1 MKKKITL
8 ILMAS
13 VMLIMAGCQKTSDAP
28 AELTKG
34 QAMVLDA
41 AQNDSATSSQL
52 SSLELPEKFTGDWS
66 GVDGCVVVHA
76 DAEFDLP
83 DAMSVPTAIV
93 ERKPFSQADADRML
107 EVFMKGNCHYKVR
120 HPGECDGQSGY
131 GVSKLDEII
140 DKVVRMQLERIRDNP
155 CDSIV
160 LQQYEKSLELAKAR
174 YNIAYAQMMEKQK
187 ELDDYQAE
195 IIRIIRGQSRLSAEM
210 INGLIEKT
218 KAELEVLSENY
229 IESDR
234 YLKEKQGN
242 WATEQEEYKRL
253 KSWADVYDKCSFQ
266 TKKMFISYFVKA
278 IYVYRDYDLEIEF
291 NVSFDEFKHFSAK

>member
-1 MKKKITL
+1 MLKNPIYTGVLSNGDARSEVIPELQIIDSELFERAQSIMQGRKQARGETPANLKSSALLTGKIYCGYCHNRLTLTTSGRSRTNKDGTVKKET
-8 ILMAS
+8 
-13 VMLIMAGCQKTSDAP
+13 
-28 AELTKG
+28 
-34 QAMVLDA
+34 
-41 AQNDSATSSQL
+41 
-52 SSLELPEKFTGDWS
+52 
-66 GVDGCVVVHA
+66 
-76 DAEFDLP
+76 
-83 DAMSVPTAIV
+83 
-93 ERKPFSQADADRML
+93 RMRYQ
-107 EVFMKGNCHYKVR
+107 CHYKVR

-131 GVSKLDEII
+131 GVNKLDEII

-174 YNIAYAQMMEKQK
+174 CNIAYAQMMEKQK

>member
-93 ERKPFSQADADRML
+93 
-107 EVFMKGNCHYKVR
+107 
-120 HPGECDGQSGY
+120 
-131 GVSKLDEII
+131 
-140 DKVVRMQLERIRDNP
+140 
-155 CDSIV
+155 
-160 LQQYEKSLELAKAR
+160 
-174 YNIAYAQMMEKQK
+174 
-187 ELDDYQAE
+187 
-195 IIRIIRGQSRLSAEM
+195 
-210 INGLIEKT
+210 
-218 KAELEVLSENY
+218 
-229 IESDR
+229 
-234 YLKEKQGN
+234 
-242 WATEQEEYKRL
+242 
-253 KSWADVYDKCSFQ
+253 
-266 TKKMFISYFVKA
+266 
-278 IYVYRDYDLEIEF
+278 
-291 NVSFDEFKHFSAK
+291 